1 MGLCELKGIGETF
14 HILNPKKLG
23 REKIGGRGRG
33 RRGRAGKDARTFGSS
48 SLRSFRRAMGKDDR
62 DL

>member
-33 RRGRAGKDARTFGSS
+33 ERAGKDARTFVSS
-48 SLRSFRRAMGKDDR
+48 SVRSFRRAMGEDDR